1 MATNTLNSPSPQPPI
16 LKAFREFLR
25 LESAG
30 GILLVAAALV
40 AIILANSPLR
50 SLYDSVL
57 DVPVTVAVGKLVL
70 DKPLLLWINDGL
82 MAVFFFLVGLEIK
95 REILEGELSNR
106 DQIVLPVVAAVGG
119 FVVPAGIYVAF
130 NQGDP
135 IHVHAAV
142 HGRNRFQHLSHPLR
156 PLLP

>member
-82 MAVFFFLVGLEIK
+82 MGVFFFI
-95 REILEGELSNR
+95 
-106 DQIVLPVVAAVGG
+106 
-119 FVVPAGIYVAF
+119 F
-130 NQGDP
+130 
-135 IHVHAAV
+135 
-142 HGRNRFQHLSHPLR
+142 
-156 PLLP
+156 